1 MSTTVPPLSFN
12 PAGIELDRRQGLSRQ
27 LYQALRARVLDG
39 RLASGTRLPASR
51 DLAAALAISRNSV
64 VRAYDQLYAEGFIEG
79 RVGDGTYVAQLSSTG
94 LGWPLHEQAR
104 SHNETRSPVGA
115 SLLVKGPSG
124 ENIST
129 KVSTGFSTGLPTAL
143 STDWLDLP
151 VVSSSKVIHSGGLE
165 RVEKHHLKPPPGG
178 PPRAFRVGVPAFDLF
193 PFDVWA
199 KLNAAFWRKPD
210 LQQLCYGDSQGDARL
225 RGLIAAYLRSS
236 RGLQCTAE
244 QIVIT
249 SGAQQGISLCAQ
261 LLVDP
266 GDVVAVENPG
276 YRAAGHAF
284 AVAGAEV
291 RGVPVDG
298 DGLDC
303 TALGSLNDCR
313 LAYVTPSHQYP
324 TGVVMSLPR
333 RLELLDWAERNNGW
347 IVEDDYDGEY
357 RYSGAPLAPLAALD
371 RQGRV
376 LYVGTFG
383 KVAFPALRLGYL
395 VLPPG
400 LVNAFARRRAVD
412 VRHSEVSTQAVMAE
426 FMAAGHFQRHIRRMR
441 RAALARRDALLAGWP
456 KSLSGV
462 GAMPTVVAGL
472 HVTVPVDSI
481 ERERDLIARATE
493 AGVEVNGLSSY
504 WLPTTTPTQ
513 VRAGL
518 VLGFAAVP
526 PAAIDAALARLAKAW
541 QT

>member
-1 MSTTVPPLSFN
+1 MTDAPLSLSFN

-27 LYQALRARVLDG
+27 LYQALRLRVLDG

-51 DLAAALAISRNSV
+51 DLAAALGVSRNSV
-64 VRAYDQLYAEGFIEG
+64 VRAYDQLFAEGFIEG
-79 RVGDGTYVAQLSSTG
+79 RVGDGTYVAQLPQT
-94 LGWPLHEQAR
+94 A
-104 SHNETRSPVGA
+104 
-115 SLLVKGPSG
+115 
-124 ENIST
+124 
-129 KVSTGFSTGLPTAL
+129 LPAKTPGKKTPAAL
-143 STDWLDLP
+143 STNWLDLP
-151 VVSSSKVIHSGGLE
+151 VVPSAKATRSAALGRI
-165 RVEKHHLKPPPGG
+165 EKNHLALPPSG

-193 PFDVWA
+193 PFEVWA

-210 LQQLCYGDSQGDARL
+210 LQQLCYGDPAGDERL

-236 RGLQCTAE
+236 RGMQCTAE

-261 LLVDP
+261 LLVEP
-266 GDVVAVENPG
+266 GDGVAIENPG

-284 AVAGAEV
+284 AVAGAQLH
-291 RGVPVDG
+291 GVAVDSEG
-298 DGLDC
+298 IDCAELAGL
-303 TALGSLNDCR
+303 SDCR

-324 TGVVMSLPR
+324 TGVVMSLAR
-333 RLELLDWAERNNGW
+333 RLELLAWAERNQGW

-400 LVNAFARRRAVD
+400 LVQAFSQRRAVD

-441 RAALARRDALLAGWP
+441 RAALSRRNTLLAGWP
-456 KSLSGV
+456 RDIPGV
-462 GAMPTVVAGL
+462 GNLPSVVAGL
-472 HVTVPVDSI
+472 HLTVAVDSQAR
-481 ERERDLIARATE
+481 EREL
-493 AGVEVNGLSSY
+493 VEQAYSVDIEINALSSY
-504 WLPTTTPTQ
+504 WLPDSSPPPDL
-513 VRAGL
+513 RAGL

-526 PAAIDAALARLAKAW
+526 EAAISAALGRLEKVW
-541 QT
+541 RR

>member
-1 MSTTVPPLSFN
+1 MPAIEPPLSFN

-27 LYQALRARVLDG
+27 LYQALRQRVLDG

-79 RVGDGTYVAQLSSTG
+79 RVGDGTYVAQLT
-94 LGWPLHEQAR
+94 PAP
-104 SHNETRSPVGA
+104 SPTKK
-115 SLLVKGPSG
+115 L
-124 ENIST
+124 ST
-129 KVSTGFSTGLPTAL
+129 KLSTGFSTGLSPAL
-143 STDWLDLP
+143 STICAESAENFP
-151 VVSSSKVIHSGGLE
+151 AQVIHSPAIE
-165 RVEKHHLKPPPGG
+165 RMEKNHLPLPPTG

-210 LQQLCYGDSQGDARL
+210 FQQLCYGDPAGDGRL

-236 RGLQCTAE
+236 RGMHCSAE

-249 SGAQQGISLCAQ
+249 SGAQQAISLCAQ
-261 LLVDP
+261 LLVEP
-266 GDVVAVENPG
+266 GTGVAIENPG

-284 AVAGAEV
+284 AVAGATLH
-291 RGVPVDG
+291 GVAVDQEG
-298 DGLDC
+298 IDC
-303 TALGSLNDCR
+303 TALSALDDCH

-324 TGVVMSLPR
+324 LGVVMSLTR
-333 RLELLDWAERNNGW
+333 RLELLAWAERRGCW
-347 IVEDDYDGEY
+347 IIEDDYDGEY

-371 RQGRV
+371 RSGRV

-400 LVNAFARRRAVD
+400 LVQAFAQRRAVD
-412 VRHSEVSTQAVMAE
+412 VRHSEISTQAVMAE
-426 FMAAGHFQRHIRRMR
+426 FMATGHFQRHIRRMR
-441 RAALARRDALLAGWP
+441 RAALSRRNTLLAGWP
-456 KSLSGV
+456 HALPGV
-462 GAMPTVVAGL
+462 GELPGVAAGL
-472 HVTVPVDSI
+472 HLTVRVDSLAR
-481 ERERDLIARATE
+481 ERELLAQARSAD
-493 AGVEVNGLSSY
+493 VEINGLSTY
-504 WLPTTTPTQ
+504 WLPNSVTAPDQ
-513 VRAGL
+513 RAGL

-526 PAAIDAALARLAKAW
+526 EAAIAQALMRLRKAW
-541 QT
+541 S

>member
-1 MSTTVPPLSFN
+1 MTSEPLSLTFN

-27 LYQALRARVLDG
+27 LYQALRTRVLDG

-79 RVGDGTYVAQLSSTG
+79 RVGDGTYVAQL
-94 LGWPLHEQAR
+94 PQA
-104 SHNETRSPVGA
+104 TVPA
-115 SLLVKGPSG
+115 KKL
-124 ENIST
+124 ST

-143 STDWLDLP
+143 STNWLDLP
-151 VVSSSKVIHSGGLE
+151 VDSSSKVIHNDPLT
-165 RVEKHHLKPPPGG
+165 RVKNNHLANPPSG

-193 PFDVWA
+193 PFEVWA

-210 LQQLCYGDSQGDARL
+210 FQQLCYGDPAGDARL
-225 RGLIAAYLRSS
+225 RGMIAAYLRSS
-236 RGLQCTAE
+236 RGMQCTAE
-244 QIVIT
+244 QILIT

-261 LLVDP
+261 LLVEP
-266 GDVVAVENPG
+266 GDGVAIENPG

-284 AVAGAEV
+284 AVAGA
-291 RGVPVDG
+291 RLHGVAVDSEG
-298 DGLDC
+298 INCSELSALD
-303 TALGSLNDCR
+303 DCR
-313 LAYVTPSHQYP
+313 LTYVTPSHQYP
-324 TGVVMSLPR
+324 TGVVMSLAR
-333 RLELLDWAERNNGW
+333 RLELLAWAERTQGW

-371 RQGRV
+371 RNGRV

-400 LVNAFARRRAVD
+400 LVQAFAQRRAVD

-441 RAALARRDALLAGWP
+441 RAALSRRNTLLSGWP
-456 KSLSGV
+456 LDIPGIGKL
-462 GAMPTVVAGL
+462 PTVAAGL
-472 HVTVPVDSI
+472 HMTVPVDSVAR
-481 ERERDLIARATE
+481 ERELIELASSVD
-493 AGVEVNGLSSY
+493 VEVNGLSSY
-504 WLPTTTPTQ
+504 WLPDCATPMDQ
-513 VRAGL
+513 RAGL

-526 PAAIDAALARLAKAW
+526 EKAIEAALQRLRTVWRAG
-541 QT
+541 

>member
-1 MSTTVPPLSFN
+1 MTDVPLSLSFN
-12 PAGIELDRRQGLSRQ
+12 PAGIELDRRQGLSLQ
-27 LYQALRARVLDG
+27 LYQALRLRVLDG

-79 RVGDGTYVAQLSSTG
+79 RVGDGTYVAQLPQTAIPTKK
-94 LGWPLHEQAR
+94 L
-104 SHNETRSPVGA
+104 
-115 SLLVKGPSG
+115 
-124 ENIST
+124 ST
-129 KVSTGFSTGLPTAL
+129 KVSTGLSTGLPTAL
-143 STDWLDLP
+143 STNWLDLP
-151 VVSSSKVIHSGGLE
+151 VISSSKVIHSGALG
-165 RVEKHHLKPPPGG
+165 RVEKNHLALPPSG

-193 PFDVWA
+193 PFEVWA

-210 LQQLCYGDSQGDARL
+210 LQQLCYGDPAGDERL
-225 RGLIAAYLRSS
+225 RGMIAAYLRSS
-236 RGLQCTAE
+236 RGMQCSAE

-261 LLVDP
+261 LLVEP
-266 GDVVAVENPG
+266 GDGVAIENPG

-284 AVAGAEV
+284 AVAGA
-291 RGVPVDG
+291 RLHGVAVDSEG
-298 DGLDC
+298 IDCRELAALD
-303 TALGSLNDCR
+303 DCR

-324 TGVVMSLPR
+324 TGVVMSLAR
-333 RLELLDWAERNNGW
+333 RLELLAWAERTQGW

-395 VLPPG
+395 VLPPA
-400 LVNAFARRRAVD
+400 LVQAFSQRRAVD

-441 RAALARRDALLAGWP
+441 RAALSRRNTLLAGWP
-456 KSLSGV
+456 KDIPGIGNLPSV
-462 GAMPTVVAGL
+462 AAGL
-472 HVTVPVDSI
+472 HLTVAVDSQAR
-481 ERERDLIARATE
+481 EREL
-493 AGVEVNGLSSY
+493 VEKAASVDVEINALSSY
-504 WLPTTTPTQ
+504 WLPDTQTPVDQ
-513 VRAGL
+513 RAGL

-526 PAAIDAALARLAKAW
+526 EAAISAALGRLEKVW
-541 QT
+541 R

>member
-1 MSTTVPPLSFN
+1 MPESTTLSMPFN

-51 DLAAALAISRNSV
+51 DLALALAISRNSV

-79 RVGDGTYVAQLSSTG
+79 RVGDGTYVAQLPQTV
-94 LGWPLHEQAR
+94 LPAKKL
-104 SHNETRSPVGA
+104 
-115 SLLVKGPSG
+115 
-124 ENIST
+124 ST
-129 KVSTGFSTGLPTAL
+129 KISTGFSTGLPTVL
-143 STDWLDLP
+143 STDGLDLP
-151 VVSSSKVIHSGGLE
+151 VDSSSKVIHSAALA
-165 RVEKHHLKPPPGG
+165 RIKNNHLSRPPSG

-210 LQQLCYGDSQGDARL
+210 LQQLCYGDPAGDVRL
-225 RGLIAAYLRSS
+225 RGMIAAYLRSS
-236 RGLQCTAE
+236 RGLPCTAE

-261 LLVDP
+261 LLVEP
-266 GDVVAVENPG
+266 GDGVAIENPG

-284 AVAGAEV
+284 AVVGA
-291 RGVPVDG
+291 RLHGVAVDSEG
-298 DGLDC
+298 IDC
-303 TALGSLNDCR
+303 NQLANLKDCR
-313 LAYVTPSHQYP
+313 LTYVTPSHQYP
-324 TGVVMSLPR
+324 TGVVMSLAR
-333 RLELLDWAERNNGW
+333 RLELLAWAERAQGW

-371 RQGRV
+371 RHGRV

-400 LVNAFARRRAVD
+400 LVDAFAQRRAVD

-441 RAALARRDALLAGWP
+441 RAALSRRNSLLGGWP
-456 KSLSGV
+456 QDIAGIGPLPAV
-462 GAMPTVVAGL
+462 AAGL
-472 HVTVPVDSI
+472 HLTVAVENVAR
-481 ERERDLIARATE
+481 ERELIELAR
-493 AGVEVNGLSSY
+493 GVDVEINALSSY
-504 WLPTTTPTQ
+504 WLEDSAVP
-513 VRAGL
+513 VDRRAGL
-518 VLGFAAVP
+518 VLGFAAVSEQ
-526 PAAIDAALARLAKAW
+526 AIEAALQRLRTVW
-541 QT
+541 CTPLT

>member
-1 MSTTVPPLSFN
+1 MTSQPLPLSFN

-27 LYQALRARVLDG
+27 LYQALRVRVLDG
-39 RLASGTRLPASR
+39 RLASGMRLPASR
-51 DLAAALAISRNSV
+51 DLASALAISRNSV

-79 RVGDGTYVAQLSSTG
+79 RVGDGTYVAKLPQ
-94 LGWPLHEQAR
+94 
-104 SHNETRSPVGA
+104 NVPVERK
-115 SLLVKGPSG
+115 L
-124 ENIST
+124 ST
-129 KVSTGFSTGLPTAL
+129 KPSTGFSTGLSTAL
-143 STDWLDLP
+143 STNWLDLP
-151 VVSSSKVIHSGGLE
+151 VVSSSKVIHNGALQ
-165 RVEKHHLKPPPGG
+165 RVENNHLAKPPSG

-193 PFDVWA
+193 PFEVWA

-210 LQQLCYGDSQGDARL
+210 LQQLCYGDPAGDPRL

-236 RGLQCTAE
+236 RGLQCSAE

-261 LLVDP
+261 LLVEP
-266 GDVVAVENPG
+266 GDGVAIENPG

-284 AVAGAEV
+284 AVAGAKLH
-291 RGVPVDG
+291 GVAVDSEG
-298 DGLDC
+298 IDC
-303 TALGSLNDCR
+303 NALAKLSDCR

-324 TGVVMSLPR
+324 TGVVMSLAR
-333 RLELLDWAERNNGW
+333 RLELLAWAEHHQGW

-400 LVNAFARRRAVD
+400 LVDAFSQRRAVD

-441 RAALARRDALLAGWP
+441 RAALSRRNTLLANWP
-456 KSLSGV
+456 QNIPGV
-462 GAMPTVVAGL
+462 GLLPNVAAGL
-472 HVTVPVDSI
+472 HMTVAVESLAR
-481 ERERDLIARATE
+481 ERELVE
-493 AGVEVNGLSSY
+493 AAAEVDVEVNALTSY
-504 WLPTTTPTQ
+504 WLPDSQAPQ
-513 VRAGL
+513 NQRAGL

-526 PAAIDAALARLAKAW
+526 ETAIVEALERLRAAWRK
-541 QT
+541 